1 LQGIIDNVDIDE
13 IGMREHID
21 KEVQRYRQ
29 FAYTVLGTETEF
41 DKKNYEADIRKYAK
55 YILANGSKDEKREVL
70 GYLKTKLIIRGKE
83 ILINKGQ

>member
-1 LQGIIDNVDIDE
+1 
-13 IGMREHID
+13 MREHID

-29 FAYTVLGTETEF
+29 FAYSVLGAETEF

-70 GYLKTKLIIRGKE
+70 GCLKTKLEIKGKE
-83 ILINKGQ
+83 IKVQSG

>member
-1 LQGIIDNVDIDE
+1 
-13 IGMREHID
+13 MREHID

-29 FAYTVLGTETEF
+29 FTYTVLGAETEF

-70 GYLKTKLIIRGKE
+70 GCLKTKLTIKNKE
-83 ILINKGQ
+83 IFVK